1 MPKAPMTQEEINNT
15 RERILETAQRLF
27 TLESYAGVDMRRI
40 AKETGIATG
49 TLYNYFSSKQDLLLA
64 VVEHSWR
71 VSVQRLEEGMSTNDD
86 QEPPVAR
93 LIRLL
98 YQEFRQNKVLG
109 MTRMQLI
116 KPEHAKQMAKNP
128 NLPPE
133 PVRSL
138 VQDIAPLFQKAVSQ
152 QYDCQMNPQ
161 FTGNPRIV
169 GALPMLIVSM
179 EMLNAE
185 TPDENIRFL
194 QDLVH
199 GYMITQCV

>member
-1 MPKAPMTQEEINNT
+1 MPKIIKDLEEK
-15 RERILETAQRLF
+15 ILETAQHLF

-71 VSVQRLEEGMSTNDD
+71 VSVRRLEEGMSKNDD
-86 QEPPVAR
+86 QEAPVAR

-98 YQEFRQNKVLG
+98 YQEFRQNKILG
-109 MTRMQLI
+109 MTRMQLM
-116 KPEHAKQMAKNP
+116 KPKHAKQMAKNP

-138 VQDIAPLFQKAVSQ
+138 LQDIVPLFQKAVCQ
-152 QYDCQMNPQ
+152 QYDCRMKPQ
-161 FTGNPRIV
+161 FTGNLGRIV

-185 TPDENIRFL
+185 TPDENIQFL